1 MSANPKLIE
10 ALRLLASEHYILLMD
25 GEVQITNKF
34 TREIEQVTPSDLTE
48 VIKTEPEAPLPVETI
63 VREVKREL
71 LPVHSKSKQVI
82 LTPGTEQM
90 LPEFILLCDVPQK
103 IQMHNGGWFWANK
116 FHKDAELELRRI
128 KAEGYDM
135 QILIAATKLYYKSD
149 ACCEAVS
156 NYLMR
161 GTWLTHYM
169 QMEKALNTDT
179 IQEHITQTIDDKT
192 EGKPTYYSR

>member
-10 ALRLLASEHYILLMD
+10 ALRLLASEHYILSMD

-34 TREIEQVTPSDLTE
+34 TREIEEVTPKDLIE
-48 VIKTEPEAPLPVETI
+48 VVKAEPEAPLSVE
-63 VREVKREL
+63 VMVKEVKREV
-71 LPVHSKSKQVI
+71 LPVHSKSKQIV
-82 LTPGTEQM
+82 LTPGAEQL
-90 LPEFILLCDVPQK
+90 LPEFISLCDVPQK

-116 FHKDAELELRRI
+116 FSKEAELELRRI
-128 KAEGYDM
+128 KAEGYNL

-156 NYLMR
+156 NYLIR
-161 GTWLTHYM
+161 GTWLTHYLE
-169 QMEKALNTDT
+169 MEKSLQAGT
-179 IQEHITQTIDDKT
+179 IQQHINQTIDNKS